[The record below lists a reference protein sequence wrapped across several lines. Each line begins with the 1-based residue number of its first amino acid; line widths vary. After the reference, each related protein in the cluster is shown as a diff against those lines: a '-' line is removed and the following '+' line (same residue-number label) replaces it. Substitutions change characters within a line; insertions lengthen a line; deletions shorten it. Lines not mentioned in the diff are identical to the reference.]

1 MVAMFPPPFCP
12 VADALP
18 RMRARGYAVLAPTDM
33 AQGTGTDLAGLAALV
48 PSWDRLEAD
57 GYLKDG
63 GRYRRRRHACFVV
76 EGDDVRRAPHRAHWQ
91 SLDYNALHGGM
102 QRWFEPVLADTA
114 TQPAWHQLMAWLA
127 RVTSGLK
134 DDGAGRSTAPWYLE
148 AHQFRIDTTDGI
160 GRPTPEGAHRDGVDL
175 VAVFLVGRQ
184 DIKGGETRVFEAA
197 GPHGQRFT
205 LTEPWSLLLLDD
217 GRMIHES
224 TPIQPTA
231 AQGHRDTLVV
241 TCRAGGFQGE
251 GVEAPST

>member
-102 QRWFEPVLADTA
+102 QRWFAPMEPAVVAQQAWSQLLLA
-114 TQPAWHQLMAWLA
+114 LA
-127 RVTSGLK
+127 RVCS
-134 DDGAGRSTAPWYLE
+134 RRMPVPRWSIE
-148 AHQFRIDTTDGI
+148 AHQFRIDTVDGL
-160 GRPTPEGAHRDGVDL
+160 GRPTPEGAHRDGVDFVAVLL
-175 VAVFLVGRQ
+175 VARKGV
-184 DIKGGETRVFEAA
+184 KGGETRVFEAN
-197 GPHGQRFT
+197 GPDGQRFT

-217 GRMIHES
+217 ARVIHES
-224 TPIQPTA
+224 TPIQP
-231 AQGHRDTLVV
+231 QDDFGYRDTLVL
-241 TCRAGGFQGE
+241 TYRAAGFQGDDE
-251 GVEAPST
+251 Q